1 MHHGN
6 PWFRAGRNAAEAGRH
21 VGQEVDRVVAPL
33 VQLQELVEVP
43 ACTEA
48 RSPACHGDDRG
59 AGVGLSAGDLF
70 VQGFDEG
77 DVEGV
82 APLGTV
88 DQQPPDGAALFDEQW
103 FGVGSTWLRG
113 GEFGAPAVAQQV
125 ALGLAVGG
133 LGQDFD
139 EVDRGRRSGP

>member
-1 MHHGN
+1 MPLSVPIG
-6 PWFRAGRNAAEAGRH
+6 GCC
-21 VGQEVDRVVAPL
+21 APL

-43 ACTEA
+43 AGTEA

-82 APLGTV
+82 APLGAV
-88 DQQPPDGAALFDEQW
+88 EQQPPDGAALLDEQR
-103 FGVGSTWLRG
+103 FHAGQRG
-113 GEFGAPAVAQQV
+113 
-125 ALGLAVGG
+125 
-133 LGQDFD
+133 
-139 EVDRGRRSGP
+139 SGPASSVRRRLRSR